1 MNAPR
6 RVVVRGP
13 NWLGD
18 LVMATPAIRA
28 LGDAWPEA
36 TIDVAVPSAFA
47 PIVPLLDPRTRA
59 VPLEGRTG
67 LAAMNRHAAQLAA
80 GGYDLGV
87 LLTNSFGSALAMRRA
102 GVPERW
108 GYRRDARGML
118 LTRAIRVRD
127 TRRESRHHADYYAA
141 LVEAIGLPRPA
152 LDLQALLPQGAR
164 DEAVALLRA
173 GGWDGTA
180 PVLAC
185 APGAAYGAAKQWPA
199 RHVAVVASAWIAK
212 GGLVVLVGAG
222 ADRPAAEAV
231 LAGVPVSSHAE
242 IVDLTARTSLLAL
255 AGVLGVAERV
265 LANDSGAMHLA
276 AALGT
281 PTESVFGP
289 TREWATA
296 PLGPHRIQTH
306 EVWCRPC
313 MLRECPL
320 DHRCMTA
327 VTPDRVIAALRDVDR
342 DDVSPTPDAL
352 STGRPNVGVDL

>member
-28 LGDAWPEA
+28 LGDAWPDA
-36 TIDVAVPSAFA
+36 SIDVAVPGAFA
-47 PIVPLLDPRTRA
+47 PVVPLLDPRTRA

-67 LAAMNRHAAQLAA
+67 LAAIRRHAAQLAA
-80 GGYDLGV
+80 GAYDLGV
-87 LLTNSFGSALAMRRA
+87 LFTNSFGSALAMRRA

-108 GYRRDARGML
+108 GYRRDGRGML

-141 LVEAIGLPRPA
+141 LVEAVGVLRPSAA
-152 LDLQALLPQGAR
+152 LQVELPQAAR

-173 GGWDGTA
+173 GKWDGKSA
-180 PVLAC
+180 VLAC

-199 RHVAVVASAWIAK
+199 RHVAAVVSAWIAE
-212 GGLVVLVGAG
+212 GGLVAIVGAG

-231 LAGVPVSSHAE
+231 LAGVPVSARDA
-242 IVDLTARTSLLAL
+242 IVDLTGRTSLLAL
-255 AGVLGVAERV
+255 AGVLGVARRV

-281 PTESVFGP
+281 PTVSVFGP

-296 PLGPHRIQTH
+296 PLGPHHILTH

-320 DHRCMTA
+320 DHRCMTG
-327 VTPDRVIAALRDVDR
+327 VTPDRVIAALREVNSR
-342 DDVSPTPDAL
+342 A
-352 STGRPNVGVDL
+352 GEIG